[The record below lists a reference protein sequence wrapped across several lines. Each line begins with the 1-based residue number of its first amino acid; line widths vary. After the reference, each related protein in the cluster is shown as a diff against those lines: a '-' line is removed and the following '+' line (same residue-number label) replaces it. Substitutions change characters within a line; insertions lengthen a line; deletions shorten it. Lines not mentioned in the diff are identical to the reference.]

1 VDAELNCARFLCDA
15 VQLALER
22 TCCSKLGWWSVR
34 ERIGQG
40 LREVYEVPKELP
52 PELLTLV
59 RKLDDSDWLFPS
71 VGWQNDAD
79 LLFG

>member
-1 VDAELNCARFLCDA
+1 MWQAYSFYVGHSLYEGL
-15 VQLALER
+15 
-22 TCCSKLGWWSVR
+22 TWWSVR
-34 ERIGQG
+34 ECISQG
-40 LREVYEVPKELP
+40 LREHYEVSKELP

-59 RKLDDSDWLFPS
+59 AKLDDSDWLFPT